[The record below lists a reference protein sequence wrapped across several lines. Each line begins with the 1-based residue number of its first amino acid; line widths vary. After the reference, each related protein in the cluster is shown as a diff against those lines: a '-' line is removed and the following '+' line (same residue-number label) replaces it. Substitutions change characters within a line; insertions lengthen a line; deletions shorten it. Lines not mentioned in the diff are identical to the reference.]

1 MKRTMKLMGEA
12 MGDVKD
18 GDVPAKVT
26 SAMASAFKDL
36 GKVKGVTVDEL
47 HGRLD
52 FSVEGVGWSATV
64 CAFEDGT
71 AKVTVHDT
79 TATGGNETLAV
90 KSFKDADLGDALGA
104 AYEYISSNLEE
115 V

>member
-1 MKRTMKLMGEA
+1 MKRTLKLMGEA
-12 MGDVKD
+12 MGDVQD

-26 SAMASAFKDL
+26 SAMASAFKDV

-52 FSVEGVGWSATV
+52 FSVEGVGW
-64 CAFEDGT
+64 CANVQAWADGT
-71 AKVTVHDT
+71 ASVTVHDT
-79 TATGGNETLAV
+79 TATGNNETLSQ
-90 KSFKDADLGDALGA
+90 KKYREGTLEDALGA
-104 AYEYISSNLEE
+104 AYDFISSNLEE

>member
-1 MKRTMKLMGEA
+1 MKRTIHLVAEQ

-18 GDVPAKVT
+18 GDVPAKVAT
-26 SAMASAFKDL
+26 ALASTFVDL

-52 FSVEGVGWSATV
+52 FAVDGVGWHAVV
-64 CAFEDGT
+64 CAWGDGT

-79 TATGGNETLAV
+79 TATGNNETLAMRQ
-90 KSFKDADLGDALGA
+90 FKEDSLEDALGA
-104 AYEYISSNLEE
+104 VYDFIAGNLEE

>member
-1 MKRTMKLMGEA
+1 MRRTMKLMSEA

-26 SAMASAFKDL
+26 TALASVFKDL
-36 GKVKGVTVDEL
+36 GKVKGVAVDEL

-52 FSVEGVGWSATV
+52 FSVEGVGWCAFV
-64 CAFEDGT
+64 CALEDGT
-71 AKVTVHDT
+71 ASVTVHDT
-79 TATGGNETLAV
+79 TATGNNATLA
-90 KSFKDADLGDALGA
+90 KKKYREASLEDALGA
-104 AYEYISSNLEE
+104 AYDFISSNLEE